1 MSVVVAQALSCL
13 PTVAIGVIR
22 NPHARP
28 GGDARTLLDRPDPVA
43 LEIRQRST
51 YDCNLCI
58 IFALL

>member
-28 GGDARTLLDRPDPVA
+28 GGDARALLDRPDPVA